1 MSLISQFI
9 STLPAVSSKTT
20 SSAVVN
26 KTAIGNLKGS
36 ALAISIVEMALSQ
49 PSITVLLCSDTASAL
64 KLETELAYI
73 AHDKNL
79 PVLLFPDWETLPY
92 DNFSPHQDII
102 SQRLET
108 LYHLPS
114 MTHGIIILPIATA
127 MAKLSPVEFINGQTL
142 LIKTDEERD
151 PVRLKQA
158 LDTAGYENVHQVLA
172 HGEYSQRGSIL
183 DIYPMGSNKPYRID
197 FMDHTID
204 SISFFDPET
213 QRSTDRISEI
223 RILPAKEFPTH
234 QMGIELF
241 RSHWREEFDA
251 SNAPESIYQQVT
263 KQIWPAGIE
272 YYLPLFFKQCAT
284 LFDYLPPQAHI
295 FTFGDVHHSA
305 NEFFDDVKF
314 RYEEKRY
321 DRQRPILE
329 PQRLFSRVEEFFQ
342 QLNAF
347 NRTDF
352 SIESLPEQQG
362 NYNLDCDVIDDIS
375 VDHKLEKPT
384 AKLLSYLNL
393 NQESTVIFCVESLGR
408 SQALLELLRK
418 DAIVPVECDS
428 LAQAAKH
435 HLSVVIAPL
444 ENSVKFN
451 DNELSLICENEL
463 FGIKVSQRRRREKAQ
478 TISSEAIVR
487 SLAELSIGQPVV
499 HYDHGVGRYQGLTY
513 IENGGIDIE
522 YVTLEYA
529 NEAKLYVP
537 VSSLN
542 LISRYSGSS
551 DEAAPLHSLGSDKW
565 TKAKRKAADK
575 IRDVAAELLEV
586 YAQRAVKKGYG
597 FNVNEDEYNQF
608 SASFPFE
615 ETVDQQNTILHV
627 VNDMQKKKPMDRLVC
642 GDVGFGK
649 TEVAMRA
656 AFVAVNDGK
665 QVVVLVPTTLLAQ
678 QHFESFRDRFAK
690 YPIRVEQLSRFRT
703 PKQQKETI
711 EALENGKVDII
722 IGTHK
727 LIQGDIKFNDLGL
740 LIVDEEH
747 RFGVRQKEKIT
758 ALRANIDILTMTATP
773 IPRTLNMAMSGMR
786 DLSIIAT
793 PPSRRLSVNTFVRPY
808 DPALVKEAVRREVV
822 RGGQVYFLHND
833 VDKIEDMAQD
843 LEQLLP
849 EARIGIAHGQMP
861 ERELEKVMSDFYHQ
875 RYNLLLCSTIIE
887 TGIDIPSANTIIIN
901 RADKFG
907 LAQLH
912 QLRGRVGRSH
922 HQAYAYLLTPPKISK
937 DAEKR
942 LEVIEKLTD
951 LGAGFTLATHDLEI
965 RGAGELLGDDQS
977 GQIQTIGFNLYMEML
992 DGATNA
998 LRNGQQPK
1006 LDNLLPQ
1013 GGEVDLKI
1021 SALLPDDYIFDVNT
1035 RLSLYK
1041 RIANCKT
1048 TKALDTMQVE
1058 LIDRFGLLPDAAK
1071 NLFAMTA
1078 MKQRIHDLGVT
1089 RLEVGINGG
1098 QIVFGEN
1105 TIIDLS
1111 YLMSLLQTQPA
1122 IYKLDGPTKLKFAI
1136 KTENAADRLNLVNA
1150 MLTEF
1155 ERNTTEH

>member
-1 MSLISQFI
+1 MSLIRQFI
-9 STLPAVSSKTT
+9 ASLPDLSQRSNQKL
-20 SSAVVN
+20 
-26 KTAIGNLKGS
+26 AIGNLQGS
-36 ALAISIVEMALSQ
+36 ALALTIVEMAKQQSSL
-49 PSITVLLCSDTASAL
+49 TVLLCHDTATAL
-64 KLETELAYI
+64 KLETELEFVA
-73 AHDKNL
+73 AEHNL
-79 PVLLFPDWETLPY
+79 PVMLFPDWETLPY
-92 DNFSPHQDII
+92 DSFSPHQDII

-108 LYHLPS
+108 LYHLPN
-114 MTHGIIILPIATA
+114 MEHGIILLPIATA
-127 MAKLSPVEFINGQTL
+127 MAKLSPSEFINGHTL
-142 LIKTDEERD
+142 LLKANEERD
-151 PVRLKQA
+151 PNRLKQA

-197 FMDHTID
+197 FIDHEID
-204 SISFFDPET
+204 SIAFFDPES
-213 QRSTDRISEI
+213 QRSTDKVSEI

-234 QMGIELF
+234 QMAVELF
-241 RSHWREEFDA
+241 RSHWRERFDA
-251 SNAPESIYQQVT
+251 SNEPESVYQQVT

-272 YYLPLFFKQCAT
+272 YYLPLFFKECAT
-284 LFDYLPPQAHI
+284 LFDYLPKEATL
-295 FTFGDVHHSA
+295 FTVGNIHDSA
-305 NEFFDDVKF
+305 NEFVDDVKY
-314 RYEEKRY
+314 RYEERRY
-321 DRQRPILE
+321 DRARPILE
-329 PQRLFSRVEEFFQ
+329 PHELFCRVDEFFA
-342 QLNAF
+342 QLNEF
-347 NRTDF
+347 NRIALDHKPA
-352 SIESLPEQQG
+352 EEQAG
-362 NYNLDCDVIDDIS
+362 HFNLAALAIDEIS
-375 VDHKLEKPT
+375 VDHKQSQPTGKLLAYLQEKPQRKT
-384 AKLLSYLNL
+384 
-393 NQESTVIFCVESLGR
+393 IFCVESLGR
-408 SQALLELLRK
+408 AQALLELLQK
-418 DAIVPVECDS
+418 DNISPVECETVT
-428 LAQAAKH
+428 QA
-435 HLSVVIAPL
+435 LSHDISVIVAPL
-444 ENSVKFN
+444 ENSV
-451 DNELSLICENEL
+451 ELSDDNVALICENEL
-463 FGIKVSQRRRREKAQ
+463 FGIQVSQRRRREKAQ

-529 NEAKLYVP
+529 NDAKLYVP

-551 DEAAPLHSLGSDKW
+551 EDSAPLHSLGSDKW
-565 TKAKRKAADK
+565 TKAKRKAAEK
-575 IRDVAAELLEV
+575 IRDVAAELLDV
-586 YAQRAVKKGYG
+586 YAQRASRKGYQ
-597 FNVNEDEYNQF
+597 FNVDFDEYNQF

-615 ETVDQQNTILHV
+615 ETVDQQNAILHV

-665 QVVVLVPTTLLAQ
+665 QVAVLVPTTLLAQ
-678 QHFESFRDRFAK
+678 QHFENFRDRFAK
-690 YPIRVEQLSRFRT
+690 HAIRVEQLSRFRSA
-703 PKQQKETI
+703 KQQKQAI
-711 EALENGKVDII
+711 DDVENGKADIV

-727 LIQGDIKFNDLGL
+727 LIQGDINFHDLGL

-758 ALRANIDILTMTATP
+758 SLRANIDILTMTATP

-808 DPALVKEAVRREVV
+808 DQALVKEAVRREIL

-833 VDKIEDMAQD
+833 VDKIEDMAQE
-843 LEQLLP
+843 LEELLP
-849 EARIGIAHGQMP
+849 EARIAIAHGQMP

-922 HQAYAYLLTPPKISK
+922 HQAYAYLLTPPPKQLTR
-937 DAEKR
+937 DARKR
-942 LEVIEKLTD
+942 LEAIESLTD
-951 LGAGFTLATHDLEI
+951 LGAGFVLATHDLEI

-977 GQIQTIGFNLYMEML
+977 GQIQTIGFSLYMEML
-992 DGATNA
+992 DGATQA
-998 LRNGQQPK
+998 LKNGTQPK

-1013 GGEVDLKI
+1013 GGDVDLKI
-1021 SALLPDDYIFDVNT
+1021 SALLPEDYIFDVNT

-1041 RIANCKT
+1041 RIANCKDS
-1048 TKALDTMQVE
+1048 KALDTMQVE
-1058 LIDRFGLLPDAAK
+1058 LIDRFGLLPEPAKSLFTMSLIKLRIAA
-1071 NLFAMTA
+1071 
-1078 MKQRIHDLGVT
+1078 LGIT

-1098 QIVFGEN
+1098 QIVFGEK
-1105 TIIDLS
+1105 TIIDLV

-1122 IYKLDGPTKLKFAI
+1122 IYQLDGPTKLKFAI
-1136 KTENAADRLNLVNA
+1136 KTDNAADRLNLVNA

-1155 ERNTTEH
+1155 ERNTTEK

>member
-1 MSLISQFI
+1 MSLIRQFI
-9 STLPAVSSKTT
+9 ATLPDLSQRSNQKL
-20 SSAVVN
+20 S
-26 KTAIGNLKGS
+26 IGNLQGS
-36 ALAISIVEMALSQ
+36 ALALTLVEMAKQQSAL
-49 PSITVLLCSDTASAL
+49 TVLLCNDTATAL
-64 KLETELAYI
+64 KLETELEYVA
-73 AHDKNL
+73 AEHNL
-79 PVLLFPDWETLPY
+79 PVMLFPDWETLPY

-108 LYHLPS
+108 LYHLPT
-114 MTHGIIILPIATA
+114 MDHGILLLPIATA
-127 MAKLSPVEFINGQTL
+127 MAKLSPSEFINGHTL
-142 LIKTDEERD
+142 LLKSDEERD
-151 PVRLKQA
+151 PNRLKQA

-197 FMDHTID
+197 FIDHEID
-204 SISFFDPET
+204 SIAFFDPES
-213 QRSTDRISEI
+213 QRSTDKVSEI

-234 QMGIELF
+234 QMAVELF
-241 RSHWREEFDA
+241 RSHWRERFDA
-251 SNAPESIYQQVT
+251 SNEPESVYQQVT

-272 YYLPLFFKQCAT
+272 YYLPLFFKECAT
-284 LFDYLPPQAHI
+284 LFDYLPKEATL
-295 FTFGDVHHSA
+295 FTVGNIHDSA
-305 NEFFDDVKF
+305 NEFFDDVKY
-314 RYEEKRY
+314 RYEERRY
-321 DRQRPILE
+321 DRARPILE
-329 PQRLFSRVEEFFQ
+329 PQELFCRVDEFFAKLNDFNRVAFDHLPASEQ
-342 QLNAF
+342 AGHFNLNA
-347 NRTDF
+347 
-352 SIESLPEQQG
+352 LA
-362 NYNLDCDVIDDIS
+362 IDEIS
-375 VDHKLEKPT
+375 VDHKQSHPTGKLIDYLKTKPNRKT
-384 AKLLSYLNL
+384 
-393 NQESTVIFCVESLGR
+393 IFCVESLGR
-408 SQALLELLRK
+408 AQALLELLRK
-418 DAIVPVECDS
+418 DDVTPVECDTV
-428 LAQAAKH
+428 AQA
-435 HLSVVIAPL
+435 LSHDISVIIAPL
-444 ENSVKFN
+444 ENSVELCD
-451 DNELSLICENEL
+451 DNIAFICENEL
-463 FGIKVSQRRRREKAQ
+463 FGIQVSQRRRREKAQ

-551 DEAAPLHSLGSDKW
+551 EESAPLHSLGSDKW
-565 TKAKRKAADK
+565 TKAKRKAAEK
-575 IRDVAAELLEV
+575 IRDVAAELLDV
-586 YAQRAVKKGYG
+586 YAQRASRKGHQ
-597 FNVNEDEYNQF
+597 FNVDFDEYNQF

-615 ETVDQQNTILHV
+615 ETVDQQNAILHV

-665 QVVVLVPTTLLAQ
+665 QVAVLVPTTLLAQ
-678 QHFESFRDRFAK
+678 QHFENFRDRFAK
-690 YPIRVEQLSRFRT
+690 HAIRVEQLSRFRSA
-703 PKQQKETI
+703 KQQKQAI
-711 EALENGKVDII
+711 EDVENGKADIV

-727 LIQGDIKFNDLGL
+727 LIQGDINFHDLGL

-758 ALRANIDILTMTATP
+758 SLRANIDILTMTATP

-808 DPALVKEAVRREVV
+808 DEALVKEAVRREIL

-922 HQAYAYLLTPPKISK
+922 HQAYAYLLTPPPKQITR
-937 DAEKR
+937 DARKR
-942 LEVIEKLTD
+942 LEAIESLTD
-951 LGAGFTLATHDLEI
+951 LGAGFVLATHDLEI

-977 GQIQTIGFNLYMEML
+977 GQIQTIGFSLYMEML
-992 DGATNA
+992 DGATQA
-998 LRNGQQPK
+998 LKDGSDPK

-1013 GGEVDLKI
+1013 GGDVDLKI
-1021 SALLPDDYIFDVNT
+1021 SALLPEDYIFDVNT

-1041 RIANCKT
+1041 RIANCKDS
-1048 TKALDTMQVE
+1048 KALDTMQVE
-1058 LIDRFGLLPDAAK
+1058 LIDRFGLLPEPAK
-1071 NLFAMTA
+1071 NLFTVSLI
-1078 MKQRIHDLGVT
+1078 KLRIAGLGIK
-1089 RLEVGINGG
+1089 RLEVGIN
-1098 QIVFGEN
+1098 
-1105 TIIDLS
+1105 
-1111 YLMSLLQTQPA
+1111 
-1122 IYKLDGPTKLKFAI
+1122 
-1136 KTENAADRLNLVNA
+1136 
-1150 MLTEF
+1150 
-1155 ERNTTEH
+1155 

>member
-1 MSLISQFI
+1 MSLIRQFI
-9 STLPAVSSKTT
+9 ASLPDLSQRSNQKL
-20 SSAVVN
+20 
-26 KTAIGNLKGS
+26 AIGNLQGS
-36 ALAISIVEMALSQ
+36 ALALTIVEMAKQQSSL
-49 PSITVLLCSDTASAL
+49 TVLLCHDTATAL
-64 KLETELAYI
+64 KLETELEFVA
-73 AHDKNL
+73 AEHNL
-79 PVLLFPDWETLPY
+79 PVMLFPDWETLPY
-92 DNFSPHQDII
+92 DSFSPHQDII

-108 LYHLPS
+108 LYHLPN
-114 MTHGIIILPIATA
+114 MEHGIILLPIATA
-127 MAKLSPVEFINGQTL
+127 MAKLSPSEFINGHTL
-142 LIKTDEERD
+142 LLKTDEERD
-151 PVRLKQA
+151 PNRLKQA

-197 FMDHTID
+197 FIDHEID
-204 SISFFDPET
+204 SIAFFDPES
-213 QRSTDRISEI
+213 QRSTDKVSEI

-234 QMGIELF
+234 QMAVELF
-241 RSHWREEFDA
+241 RSHWRERFDA
-251 SNAPESIYQQVT
+251 SNEPESVYQQVT

-272 YYLPLFFKQCAT
+272 YYLPLFFKECAT
-284 LFDYLPPQAHI
+284 LFDYLPKEATL
-295 FTFGDVHHSA
+295 FTVGDIHESA
-305 NEFFDDVKF
+305 NEFFDDVKY
-314 RYEEKRY
+314 RYEERRY
-321 DRQRPILE
+321 DRARPILE
-329 PQRLFSRVEEFFQ
+329 PQELFCRVDEFFA
-342 QLNAF
+342 QLNEF
-347 NRTDF
+347 NRITLDHR
-352 SIESLPEQQG
+352 PAKEQVG
-362 NYNLDCDVIDDIS
+362 HFNLATLAIDEIS
-375 VDHKLEKPT
+375 VDHKQSHPTGKLLAYLQEKPKRKT
-384 AKLLSYLNL
+384 
-393 NQESTVIFCVESLGR
+393 IFCVESLGR
-408 SQALLELLRK
+408 AQALLELLQK
-418 DAIVPVECDS
+418 DNISPVECETVT
-428 LAQAAKH
+428 QA
-435 HLSVVIAPL
+435 LSHDVSVIVAPL
-444 ENSVKFN
+444 ENSV
-451 DNELSLICENEL
+451 ELSDDNVALICENEL
-463 FGIKVSQRRRREKAQ
+463 FGIQVSQRRRREKAQ

-529 NEAKLYVP
+529 NDAKLYVP

-551 DEAAPLHSLGSDKW
+551 EDSAPLHSLGSDKW
-565 TKAKRKAADK
+565 TKAKRKAAEK
-575 IRDVAAELLEV
+575 IRDVAAELLDV
-586 YAQRAVKKGYG
+586 YAQRASRKGYQ
-597 FNVNEDEYNQF
+597 FNVDFDEYNQF

-615 ETVDQQNTILHV
+615 ETVDQQNAILHV

-665 QVVVLVPTTLLAQ
+665 QVAVLVPTTLLAQ
-678 QHFESFRDRFAK
+678 QHFENFRDRFAK
-690 YPIRVEQLSRFRT
+690 HAIRVEQLSRFRSA
-703 PKQQKETI
+703 KQQKQAI
-711 EALENGKVDII
+711 DDVENGKADIV

-727 LIQGDIKFNDLGL
+727 LIQGDINFHDLGL

-758 ALRANIDILTMTATP
+758 SLRANIDILTMTATP

-808 DPALVKEAVRREVV
+808 DQALVKEAVRREIL

-833 VDKIEDMAQD
+833 VDKIEDMAQE
-843 LEQLLP
+843 LEELLP
-849 EARIGIAHGQMP
+849 EARIAIAHGQMP

-887 TGIDIPSANTIIIN
+887 TGIDIPSANTILIN

-922 HQAYAYLLTPPKISK
+922 HQAYAYLLTPPPKQLTR
-937 DAEKR
+937 DARKR
-942 LEVIEKLTD
+942 LEAIESLTD
-951 LGAGFTLATHDLEI
+951 LGAGFVLATHDLEI

-977 GQIQTIGFNLYMEML
+977 GQIQTIGFSLYMEML
-992 DGATNA
+992 DGATQA
-998 LRNGQQPK
+998 LKNGTQPK

-1013 GGEVDLKI
+1013 GGDVDLKI
-1021 SALLPDDYIFDVNT
+1021 SALLPEDYIFDVNT

-1041 RIANCKT
+1041 RIANCKDS
-1048 TKALDTMQVE
+1048 KALDTMQVE
-1058 LIDRFGLLPDAAK
+1058 LIDRFGLLQEPTK
-1071 NLFAMTA
+1071 NLFTVSLI
-1078 MKQRIHDLGVT
+1078 KLRIAALGIT

-1098 QIVFGEN
+1098 QIVFGEK
-1105 TIIDLS
+1105 TIIDLV

-1136 KTENAADRLNLVNA
+1136 KTDNAADRLNLVNA

-1155 ERNTTEH
+1155 ERNTTEK

>member
-1 MSLISQFI
+1 MSLIRQFI
-9 STLPAVSSKTT
+9 ASLPDLSQRSNQKL
-20 SSAVVN
+20 
-26 KTAIGNLKGS
+26 AIGNLQGS
-36 ALAISIVEMALSQ
+36 ALALTIVEMAKQQSSL
-49 PSITVLLCSDTASAL
+49 TVLLCHDTATAL
-64 KLETELAYI
+64 KLETELEFVA
-73 AHDKNL
+73 AEHNL
-79 PVLLFPDWETLPY
+79 PVMLFPDWETLPY
-92 DNFSPHQDII
+92 DSFSPHQDII

-108 LYHLPS
+108 LYHLPN
-114 MTHGIIILPIATA
+114 MEHGIILLPIATA
-127 MAKLSPVEFINGQTL
+127 MAKLSPSEFINGHTL
-142 LIKTDEERD
+142 LLKANEERD
-151 PVRLKQA
+151 PNRLKQA

-197 FMDHTID
+197 FIDHEID
-204 SISFFDPET
+204 SIAFFDPES
-213 QRSTDRISEI
+213 QRSTDKVSEI

-234 QMGIELF
+234 QMAVELF
-241 RSHWREEFDA
+241 RSHWRERFDA
-251 SNAPESIYQQVT
+251 SNEPESVYQQVT

-272 YYLPLFFKQCAT
+272 YYLPLFFKECAT
-284 LFDYLPPQAHI
+284 LFDYLPKEATL
-295 FTFGDVHHSA
+295 FTVGNIHDSA
-305 NEFFDDVKF
+305 NEFVDDVKY
-314 RYEEKRY
+314 RYEERRY
-321 DRQRPILE
+321 DRARPILE
-329 PQRLFSRVEEFFQ
+329 PHELFCRVDEFFA
-342 QLNAF
+342 QLNEF
-347 NRTDF
+347 NRIALDHKPA
-352 SIESLPEQQG
+352 EEQVG
-362 NYNLDCDVIDDIS
+362 HFNLAALAIDEIS
-375 VDHKLEKPT
+375 VDHKQSQPTGKLLAYLQEKPQRKT
-384 AKLLSYLNL
+384 
-393 NQESTVIFCVESLGR
+393 IFCVESLGR
-408 SQALLELLRK
+408 AQALLELLQK
-418 DAIVPVECDS
+418 DNISPVECETVT
-428 LAQAAKH
+428 QA
-435 HLSVVIAPL
+435 LSHDISVIVAPL
-444 ENSVKFN
+444 ENSV
-451 DNELSLICENEL
+451 ELSDDNVALICENEL
-463 FGIKVSQRRRREKAQ
+463 FGIQVSQRRRREKAQ

-529 NEAKLYVP
+529 NDAKLYVP

-551 DEAAPLHSLGSDKW
+551 EDSAPLHSLGSDKW
-565 TKAKRKAADK
+565 TKAKRKAAEK
-575 IRDVAAELLEV
+575 IRDVAAELLDV
-586 YAQRAVKKGYG
+586 YAQRASRKGYQ
-597 FNVNEDEYNQF
+597 FNVDFDEYNQF

-615 ETVDQQNTILHV
+615 ETVDQQNAILHV

-665 QVVVLVPTTLLAQ
+665 QVAVLVPTTLLAQ
-678 QHFESFRDRFAK
+678 QHFENFRDRFAK
-690 YPIRVEQLSRFRT
+690 HAIRVEQLSRFRSA
-703 PKQQKETI
+703 KQQKQAI
-711 EALENGKVDII
+711 DDVENGKADIV

-727 LIQGDIKFNDLGL
+727 LIQGDINFHDLGL

-758 ALRANIDILTMTATP
+758 SLRANIDILTMTATP

-808 DPALVKEAVRREVV
+808 DQALVKEAVRREIL

-833 VDKIEDMAQD
+833 VDKIEDMAQE
-843 LEQLLP
+843 LEELLP
-849 EARIGIAHGQMP
+849 EARIAIAHGQMP

-922 HQAYAYLLTPPKISK
+922 HQAYAYLLTPPPKQLTR
-937 DAEKR
+937 DARKR
-942 LEVIEKLTD
+942 LEAIESLTD
-951 LGAGFTLATHDLEI
+951 LGAGFVLATHDLEI

-977 GQIQTIGFNLYMEML
+977 GQIQTIGFSLYMEML
-992 DGATNA
+992 DGATQA
-998 LRNGQQPK
+998 LKNGTQPK

-1013 GGEVDLKI
+1013 GGDVDLKI
-1021 SALLPDDYIFDVNT
+1021 SALLPEDYIFDVNT

-1041 RIANCKT
+1041 RIANCKDS
-1048 TKALDTMQVE
+1048 KALDTMQVE
-1058 LIDRFGLLPDAAK
+1058 LIDRFGLLPEPAKSLFTVSLIKLRIAA
-1071 NLFAMTA
+1071 
-1078 MKQRIHDLGVT
+1078 LGIT

-1098 QIVFGEN
+1098 QIVFGEK
-1105 TIIDLS
+1105 TIIDLV

-1122 IYKLDGPTKLKFAI
+1122 IYQLDGPTKLKFAI
-1136 KTENAADRLNLVNA
+1136 KTDNAADRLNLVNA

-1155 ERNTTEH
+1155 ERNTTEK

>member
-1 MSLISQFI
+1 MSLIRQFI
-9 STLPAVSSKTT
+9 ASLPDLSQRSSQKLT
-20 SSAVVN
+20 
-26 KTAIGNLKGS
+26 IGNLQGS
-36 ALAISIVEMALSQ
+36 ALALTLVEMAKQQSSL
-49 PSITVLLCSDTASAL
+49 TVLLCNDTATAL
-64 KLETELAYI
+64 KLETELEYI
-73 AHDKNL
+73 AAEYNL
-79 PVLLFPDWETLPY
+79 PVMLFPDWETLPY
-92 DNFSPHQDII
+92 DSFSPHQDII

-108 LYHLPS
+108 LYHLPT
-114 MTHGIIILPIATA
+114 MEHGIILLPIATA
-127 MAKLSPVEFINGQTL
+127 MAKLSPSEFINGHTL
-142 LIKTDEERD
+142 LLKTNEERD
-151 PVRLKQA
+151 PNRLKQA

-197 FMDHTID
+197 FIDHEID
-204 SISFFDPET
+204 SIAFFDPES
-213 QRSTDRISEI
+213 QRSTDKVGEI

-234 QMGIELF
+234 QMAVELF
-241 RSHWREEFDA
+241 RSHWRERFDA
-251 SNAPESIYQQVT
+251 SNEPESIYQQVT

-272 YYLPLFFKQCAT
+272 YYLPLFFKECAT
-284 LFDYLPPQAHI
+284 LFDYLPKEATL
-295 FTFGDVHHSA
+295 FTVGDIHDSA
-305 NEFFDDVKF
+305 NEFFDDVKY
-314 RYEEKRY
+314 RYEERRY
-321 DRQRPILE
+321 DRARPILE
-329 PQRLFSRVEEFFQ
+329 PQELFCRVDEFFAK
-342 QLNAF
+342 LNDF
-347 NRTDF
+347 NRVAFDHLPASEQAGHFNLNTL
-352 SIESLPEQQG
+352 SIDE
-362 NYNLDCDVIDDIS
+362 IS
-375 VDHKLEKPT
+375 VDHKQSHPTGKLIDYLKTKPNRKT
-384 AKLLSYLNL
+384 
-393 NQESTVIFCVESLGR
+393 IFCVESLGR
-408 SQALLELLRK
+408 AQALLELLRK
-418 DAIVPVECDS
+418 DNVTPVECDTV
-428 LAQAAKH
+428 AQA
-435 HLSVVIAPL
+435 LSHDISVIIAPL
-444 ENSVKFN
+444 ENSVELYD
-451 DNELSLICENEL
+451 DNIAFICENEL
-463 FGIKVSQRRRREKAQ
+463 FGIQVSQRRRREKAQ

-513 IENGGIDIE
+513 IENAGIDIE

-551 DEAAPLHSLGSDKW
+551 EESAPLHSLGSDKW
-565 TKAKRKAADK
+565 TKAKRKAAEK
-575 IRDVAAELLEV
+575 IRDVAAELLDV
-586 YAQRAVKKGYG
+586 YAQRASRKGHQ
-597 FNVNEDEYNQF
+597 FNVDFDEYNQF

-615 ETVDQQNTILHV
+615 ETVDQQNAILHV

-665 QVVVLVPTTLLAQ
+665 QVAVLVPTTLLAQ
-678 QHFESFRDRFAK
+678 QHFENFRDRFAK
-690 YPIRVEQLSRFRT
+690 HAIRVEQLSRFRSA
-703 PKQQKETI
+703 KQQKQAI
-711 EALENGKVDII
+711 EDVENGKADIV

-727 LIQGDIKFNDLGL
+727 LIQGDINFHDLGL

-758 ALRANIDILTMTATP
+758 SLRANIDILTMTATP

-808 DPALVKEAVRREVV
+808 DEALVKEAVRREIL

-887 TGIDIPSANTIIIN
+887 TGIDIPTANTIIIN

-922 HQAYAYLLTPPKISK
+922 HQAYAYLLTPPPKQITR
-937 DAEKR
+937 DARKR
-942 LEVIEKLTD
+942 LEAIETLTD
-951 LGAGFTLATHDLEI
+951 LGAGFVLATHDLEI

-977 GQIQTIGFNLYMEML
+977 GQIQTIGFSLYMEML
-992 DGATNA
+992 DGATQA
-998 LRNGQQPK
+998 LKDGSEPK

-1013 GGEVDLKI
+1013 GGDVDLKI
-1021 SALLPDDYIFDVNT
+1021 SALLPEDYIFDVNT

-1041 RIANCKT
+1041 RIANCKDS
-1048 TKALDTMQVE
+1048 KALDTMQVE
-1058 LIDRFGLLPDAAK
+1058 LIDRFGLLPEPAK
-1071 NLFAMTA
+1071 NLFTVSLI
-1078 MKQRIHDLGVT
+1078 KLRIAALGIK

-1098 QIVFGEN
+1098 QIVFGEK
-1105 TIIDLS
+1105 TIIDLG

-1136 KTENAADRLNLVNA
+1136 KTDNAADRLNLVNA

-1155 ERNTTEH
+1155 ERNTTE

>member
-1 MSLISQFI
+1 MSLIRQFI
-9 STLPAVSSKTT
+9 ASLPDLSQRSNQKL
-20 SSAVVN
+20 
-26 KTAIGNLKGS
+26 AIGNLQGS
-36 ALAISIVEMALSQ
+36 ALALTIVEMAKQQSSL
-49 PSITVLLCSDTASAL
+49 TVLLCHDTATAL
-64 KLETELAYI
+64 KLETELEFVA
-73 AHDKNL
+73 AEHNL
-79 PVLLFPDWETLPY
+79 PVMLFPDWETLPY
-92 DNFSPHQDII
+92 DSFSPHQDII

-108 LYHLPS
+108 LYHLPN
-114 MTHGIIILPIATA
+114 MEHGIILLPIATA
-127 MAKLSPVEFINGQTL
+127 MAKLSPSEFINGHTL
-142 LIKTDEERD
+142 LLKTDEERD
-151 PVRLKQA
+151 PNRLKQA
-158 LDTAGYENVHQVLA
+158 LDTAGYEHVHQVLA

-197 FMDHTID
+197 FIDHEID
-204 SISFFDPET
+204 SIAFFDPES
-213 QRSTDRISEI
+213 QRSTDKVSEI

-234 QMGIELF
+234 QMAVELF
-241 RSHWREEFDA
+241 RSHWRERFDA
-251 SNAPESIYQQVT
+251 SNEPESVYQQVT

-272 YYLPLFFKQCAT
+272 YYLPLFFKECAT
-284 LFDYLPPQAHI
+284 LFDYLPKEATL
-295 FTFGDVHHSA
+295 FTVGDIHESA
-305 NEFFDDVKF
+305 NEFFDDVKY
-314 RYEEKRY
+314 RYEERRY
-321 DRQRPILE
+321 DRARPILE
-329 PQRLFSRVEEFFQ
+329 PQELFCRVDEFFA
-342 QLNAF
+342 QLNEF
-347 NRTDF
+347 NRITLDHR
-352 SIESLPEQQG
+352 PAKEQVG
-362 NYNLDCDVIDDIS
+362 HFNLATLAIDEIS
-375 VDHKLEKPT
+375 VDHKQSHPTGKLLAYLQEKPKRKT
-384 AKLLSYLNL
+384 
-393 NQESTVIFCVESLGR
+393 IFCVESLGR
-408 SQALLELLRK
+408 AQALLELLQK
-418 DAIVPVECDS
+418 DNISPVECETVT
-428 LAQAAKH
+428 QA
-435 HLSVVIAPL
+435 LSHDVSVIVAPL
-444 ENSVKFN
+444 ENSV
-451 DNELSLICENEL
+451 ELSDDNVALICENEL
-463 FGIKVSQRRRREKAQ
+463 FGIQVSQRRRREKAQ

-529 NEAKLYVP
+529 NDAKLYVP

-551 DEAAPLHSLGSDKW
+551 EDSAPLHSLGSDKW
-565 TKAKRKAADK
+565 TKAKRKAAEK
-575 IRDVAAELLEV
+575 IRDVAAELLDV
-586 YAQRAVKKGYG
+586 YAQRASRKGYQ
-597 FNVNEDEYNQF
+597 FNVDFDEYNQF

-615 ETVDQQNTILHV
+615 ETVDQQNAILHV

-665 QVVVLVPTTLLAQ
+665 QVAVLVPTTLLAQ
-678 QHFESFRDRFAK
+678 QHFENFRDRFAK
-690 YPIRVEQLSRFRT
+690 HAIRVEQLSRFRSA
-703 PKQQKETI
+703 KQQKQAI
-711 EALENGKVDII
+711 DDVENGKADIV

-727 LIQGDIKFNDLGL
+727 LIQGDINFHDLGL

-758 ALRANIDILTMTATP
+758 SLRANIDILTMTATP

-808 DPALVKEAVRREVV
+808 DQALVKEAVRREIL

-833 VDKIEDMAQD
+833 VDKIEDMAQE
-843 LEQLLP
+843 LEELLP
-849 EARIGIAHGQMP
+849 EARIAIAHGQMP

-887 TGIDIPSANTIIIN
+887 TGIDIPSANTILIN

-922 HQAYAYLLTPPKISK
+922 HQAYAYLLTPPPKQLTR
-937 DAEKR
+937 DARKR
-942 LEVIEKLTD
+942 LEAIESLTD
-951 LGAGFTLATHDLEI
+951 LGAGFVLATHDLEI

-977 GQIQTIGFNLYMEML
+977 GQIQTIGFSLYMEML
-992 DGATNA
+992 DGATQA
-998 LRNGQQPK
+998 LKNGTQPK

-1013 GGEVDLKI
+1013 GGDVDLKI
-1021 SALLPDDYIFDVNT
+1021 SALLPEDYIFDVNT

-1041 RIANCKT
+1041 RIANCKDS
-1048 TKALDTMQVE
+1048 KALDTMQVE
-1058 LIDRFGLLPDAAK
+1058 LIDRFGLLQEPTK
-1071 NLFAMTA
+1071 NLFTVSLI
-1078 MKQRIHDLGVT
+1078 KLRIAALGIT

-1098 QIVFGEN
+1098 QIVFGEK
-1105 TIIDLS
+1105 TIIDLV

-1136 KTENAADRLNLVNA
+1136 KTDNAADRLNLVNA

-1155 ERNTTEH
+1155 ERNTTEK

>member
-1 MSLISQFI
+1 MSLISHFI
-9 STLPAVSSKTT
+9 SSLPVVSSKTPQKL
-20 SSAVVN
+20 AL
-26 KTAIGNLKGS
+26 GNLHGS
-36 ALAISIVEMALSQ
+36 ALALTIADMAKSQ

-64 KLETELAYI
+64 KLETELEYI
-73 AHDKNL
+73 ATEHNL
-79 PVLLFPDWETLPY
+79 PVMLFPDWETLPY
-92 DNFSPHQDII
+92 DSFSPHQDII

-108 LYHLPS
+108 LYHLPT
-114 MTHGIIILPIATA
+114 MQHGIVILPVATA
-127 MAKLSPVEFINGQTL
+127 MAKLSPVEFINGHTL
-142 LIKTDEERD
+142 LLKIDEERD
-151 PVRLKQA
+151 PTKLKQA
-158 LDTAGYENVHQVLA
+158 LHTAGYENVHQVLA

-197 FMDHTID
+197 FIDHTID
-204 SISFFDPET
+204 SIAFFDPET
-213 QRSTDRISEI
+213 QRSKERVSDI

-234 QMGIELF
+234 QMAVELF
-241 RSHWREEFDA
+241 RSHWREKFDA

-272 YYLPLFFKQCAT
+272 YYLPLFFKECAS
-284 LFDYLPPQAHI
+284 LFDYLPKEARI
-295 FTFGDVHHSA
+295 FTVGDIHQSA
-305 NEFFDDVKF
+305 TEFIDDVKF
-314 RYEEKRY
+314 RYEERRY

-329 PQRLFSRVEEFFQ
+329 PHALFSRVEEFFAG
-342 QLNAF
+342 LNQF
-347 NRTDF
+347 NRLAF
-352 SIESLPEQQG
+352 SHQAIPEQVG
-362 NYNLDCDVIDDIS
+362 HSNLTCRPIDNIS
-375 VDHKLEKPT
+375 VDHKLPAPT
-384 AKLLSYLNL
+384 AKLLSYLQSH
-393 NQESTVIFCVESLGR
+393 QESTIIFCVESLGR
-408 SQALLELLRK
+408 SQALLELLKK
-418 DAIVPVECDS
+418 DKVTPVECNTLS
-428 LAQAAKH
+428 EAAKYH
-435 HLSVVIAPL
+435 ISIVISPL
-444 ENSVKFN
+444 ENSV
-451 DNELSLICENEL
+451 ELIDSNVSLICENEL
-463 FGIKVSQRRRREKAQ
+463 FGIQVSQRRRREKAQ

-513 IENGGIDIE
+513 IANGGIDIE
-522 YVTLEYA
+522 YVTLQYA

-551 DEAAPLHSLGSDKW
+551 EDNAPLHSLGSEKW
-565 TKAKRKAADK
+565 TKAKRKAAEK
-575 IRDVAAELLEV
+575 IRDVAAELLEI
-586 YAQRAVKKGYG
+586 YAQRNSKVGYQ
-597 FNVNEDEYNQF
+597 FNVNVDEYNQF
-608 SASFPFE
+608 SGSFPFE
-615 ETVDQQNTILHV
+615 ETVDQQNAILHV

-656 AFVAVNDGK
+656 AFVAANDGK
-665 QVVVLVPTTLLAQ
+665 QVAVLVPTTLLAQ
-678 QHFESFRDRFAK
+678 QHFENFRDRFAK
-690 YPIRVEQLSRFRT
+690 YAIRVEQLSRFRT

-711 EALENGKVDII
+711 ADLESGKVDIV

-808 DPALVKEAVRREVV
+808 DAALVKEAVRREIL
-822 RGGQVYFLHND
+822 RGGQVYFLHNE

-843 LEQLLP
+843 LELLLP
-849 EARIGIAHGQMP
+849 EARIAIAHGQMP

-887 TGIDIPSANTIIIN
+887 TGIDVPTANTIIIN

-922 HQAYAYLLTPPKISK
+922 HQAYAYLLTPPNKELTR
-937 DAEKR
+937 DAKKR
-942 LEVIEKLTD
+942 LDVIETLTD
-951 LGAGFTLATHDLEI
+951 LGAGFVLATHDLEI

-977 GQIQTIGFNLYMEML
+977 GQIQTIGFSLYMEML
-992 DGATNA
+992 DGATQA
-998 LRNGQQPK
+998 LKNGEQPR

-1013 GGEVDLKI
+1013 GSDVDLKV

-1041 RIANCKT
+1041 RVANCKT
-1048 TKALDTMQVE
+1048 SKALDALQVE

-1071 NLFAMTA
+1071 NLFTITLI
-1078 MKQRIHDLGVT
+1078 KLRIADLGIS
-1089 RLEVGINGG
+1089 RLEAGINGG

-1105 TIIDLS
+1105 TIIDLG
-1111 YLMSLLQTQPA
+1111 YLMSLLQTQPG

-1155 ERNTTEH
+1155 ERNTTEK

>member
-1 MSLISQFI
+1 MSLIRQFI
-9 STLPAVSSKTT
+9 ASLPDLSQRSNQKL
-20 SSAVVN
+20 
-26 KTAIGNLKGS
+26 AIGNLQGS
-36 ALAISIVEMALSQ
+36 ALALTIVEMAKQQSSL
-49 PSITVLLCSDTASAL
+49 TVLLCHDTATAL
-64 KLETELAYI
+64 KLETELEFVA
-73 AHDKNL
+73 AEHNL
-79 PVLLFPDWETLPY
+79 PVMLFPDWETLPY
-92 DNFSPHQDII
+92 DSFSPHQDII

-108 LYHLPS
+108 LYHLPN
-114 MTHGIIILPIATA
+114 MEHGIILLPIATA
-127 MAKLSPVEFINGQTL
+127 MAKLSPSEFINGHTL
-142 LIKTDEERD
+142 LLKANEERD
-151 PVRLKQA
+151 PNRLKQA

-197 FMDHTID
+197 FIDHEID
-204 SISFFDPET
+204 SIAFFDPES
-213 QRSTDRISEI
+213 QRSTDKVSEI

-234 QMGIELF
+234 QMAVELF
-241 RSHWREEFDA
+241 RSHWRERFDA
-251 SNAPESIYQQVT
+251 SNEPESVYQQVT

-272 YYLPLFFKQCAT
+272 YYLPLFFKECAT
-284 LFDYLPPQAHI
+284 LFDYLPKEATL
-295 FTFGDVHHSA
+295 FTVGNIHDSA
-305 NEFFDDVKF
+305 NEFVDDVKY
-314 RYEEKRY
+314 RYEERRY
-321 DRQRPILE
+321 DRARPILE
-329 PQRLFSRVEEFFQ
+329 PHELFCRVDEFFA
-342 QLNAF
+342 QLNEF
-347 NRTDF
+347 NRIALDHKPA
-352 SIESLPEQQG
+352 EEQAG
-362 NYNLDCDVIDDIS
+362 HFNLAALAIDEIS
-375 VDHKLEKPT
+375 VDHKQSQPTGKLLAYLQEKPQRKT
-384 AKLLSYLNL
+384 
-393 NQESTVIFCVESLGR
+393 IFCVESLGR
-408 SQALLELLRK
+408 AQALLELLQK
-418 DAIVPVECDS
+418 DNISPVECETVT
-428 LAQAAKH
+428 QA
-435 HLSVVIAPL
+435 LSHDISVIVAPL
-444 ENSVKFN
+444 ENSV
-451 DNELSLICENEL
+451 ELSDDNVALICENEL
-463 FGIKVSQRRRREKAQ
+463 FGIQVSQRRRREKAQ

-529 NEAKLYVP
+529 NDAKLYVP

-551 DEAAPLHSLGSDKW
+551 EDSAPLHSLGSDKW
-565 TKAKRKAADK
+565 TKAKRKAAEK
-575 IRDVAAELLEV
+575 IRDVAAELLDV
-586 YAQRAVKKGYG
+586 YAQRASRKGYQ
-597 FNVNEDEYNQF
+597 FNVDFDEYNQF

-615 ETVDQQNTILHV
+615 ETVDQQNAILHV

-665 QVVVLVPTTLLAQ
+665 QVAVLVPTTLLAQ
-678 QHFESFRDRFAK
+678 QHFENFRDRFAK
-690 YPIRVEQLSRFRT
+690 HAIRVEQLSRFRSA
-703 PKQQKETI
+703 KQQKQAI
-711 EALENGKVDII
+711 DDVENGKADIV

-727 LIQGDIKFNDLGL
+727 LIQGDINFHDLGL

-758 ALRANIDILTMTATP
+758 SLRANIDILTMTATP

-808 DPALVKEAVRREVV
+808 DQALVKEAVRREIL

-833 VDKIEDMAQD
+833 VDKIEDMAQE
-843 LEQLLP
+843 LEELLP
-849 EARIGIAHGQMP
+849 EARIAIAHGQMP

-922 HQAYAYLLTPPKISK
+922 HQAYAYLLTPPPKQLTR
-937 DAEKR
+937 DARKR
-942 LEVIEKLTD
+942 LEAIESLTD
-951 LGAGFTLATHDLEI
+951 LGAGFVLATHDLEI

-977 GQIQTIGFNLYMEML
+977 GQIQTIGFSLYMEML
-992 DGATNA
+992 DGATQA
-998 LRNGQQPK
+998 LKNGTQPK

-1013 GGEVDLKI
+1013 GGDVDLKI
-1021 SALLPDDYIFDVNT
+1021 SALLPEDYIFDVNT

-1041 RIANCKT
+1041 RIANCKDS
-1048 TKALDTMQVE
+1048 KALDTMQVE
-1058 LIDRFGLLPDAAK
+1058 LIDRFGLLPEPAKSLFTVSLIKLRIAA
-1071 NLFAMTA
+1071 
-1078 MKQRIHDLGVT
+1078 LGIT

-1098 QIVFGEN
+1098 QIVFGEK
-1105 TIIDLS
+1105 TIIDLV

-1122 IYKLDGPTKLKFAI
+1122 IYQLDGPTKLKFAI
-1136 KTENAADRLNLVNA
+1136 KTDNAADRLNLVNA

-1155 ERNTTEH
+1155 ERNTTEK

>member
-1 MSLISQFI
+1 MSLIRQFI
-9 STLPAVSSKTT
+9 TTLPDLTKATNQKIH
-20 SSAVVN
+20 
-26 KTAIGNLKGS
+26 IGNLKGS
-36 ALAISIVEMALSQ
+36 ALPLTLVETAKQQASL
-49 PSITVLLCSDTASAL
+49 TVVLCSDTATAL
-64 KLETELAYI
+64 KLETELTFV
-73 AHDKNL
+73 AHEHNL
-79 PVLLFPDWETLPY
+79 PVMLFPDWETLPY

-108 LYHLPS
+108 LYHLPN
-114 MTHGIIILPIATA
+114 MDHGIVLLPIATA
-127 MAKLSPVEFINGQTL
+127 MAKLSPSEFINGHTL
-142 LIKTDEERD
+142 LLKTDEERD
-151 PVRLKQA
+151 PNKLKQA

-183 DIYPMGSNKPYRID
+183 DIFPMGSNKPYRID
-197 FMDHTID
+197 FIDHDID
-204 SISFFDPET
+204 SIAFFDPES
-213 QRSTDRISEI
+213 QRSKERVSEI

-234 QMGIELF
+234 QLAVELF
-241 RSHWREEFDA
+241 RSNWRERFDA
-251 SNAPESIYQQVT
+251 SNAADSIYQQVT
-263 KQIWPAGIE
+263 KQIWPAGVE
-272 YYLPLFFKQCAT
+272 YYLPLFFSQCAT
-284 LFDYLPPQAHI
+284 LFDYLPDDATL
-295 FTFGDVHHSA
+295 FTVGDINESA
-305 NEFFDDVKF
+305 NEFFEDVKH
-314 RYEEKRY
+314 RYEERRY
-321 DRQRPILE
+321 DRARPILE
-329 PQRLFSRVEEFFQ
+329 PHDLFCRVDEFFA
-342 QLNAF
+342 QLNNF
-347 NRTDF
+347 NRIAL
-352 SIESLPEQQG
+352 SEEEAKSQQG
-362 NYNLDCDVIDDIS
+362 HYNLACREILDIS
-375 VDHKLEKPT
+375 VDHKQDAPT
-384 AKLLSYLNL
+384 AKLVNFL
-393 NQESTVIFCVESLGR
+393 NQDKARKTVFCVESLGR
-408 SQALLELLRK
+408 AQALLELLQK
-418 DAIVPVECDS
+418 DNLAPVECNE
-428 LAQAAKH
+428 LGEALKH
-435 HLSVVIAPL
+435 PLSVLVAPL
-444 ENSVKFN
+444 ESSALLID
-451 DNELSLICENEL
+451 DNIALICENEL
-463 FGIKVSQRRRREKAQ
+463 FGIQVSQRRRREKAQ

-513 IENGGIDIE
+513 IENGGINTE

-551 DEAAPLHSLGSDKW
+551 EESAPLHSLGSDKW
-565 TKAKRKAADK
+565 TKAKRKAAEK

-586 YAQRAVKKGYG
+586 YAQRASRKGYQ
-597 FNVNEDEYNQF
+597 FNVNFDDYNQF
-608 SASFPFE
+608 AADFPFE
-615 ETVDQQNTILHV
+615 ETVDQQNAILHV

-665 QVVVLVPTTLLAQ
+665 QVAVLVPTTLLAQ
-678 QHFESFRDRFAK
+678 QHFENFRDRFAK
-690 YPIRVEQLSRFRT
+690 HAIRVEQLSRFRSA
-703 PKQQKETI
+703 KQQKQAI
-711 EALENGKVDII
+711 EDVESGKVDIV

-727 LIQGDIKFNDLGL
+727 LIQGDINFHDLGL

-758 ALRANIDILTMTATP
+758 SLRANIDILTMTATP

-808 DPALVKEAVRREVV
+808 DAALVKEAVRREIL

-843 LEQLLP
+843 LEALLP
-849 EARIGIAHGQMP
+849 EARIGIAHGQMA

-887 TGIDIPSANTIIIN
+887 TGIDVPSANTIIIN

-922 HQAYAYLLTPPKISK
+922 HQAYAYMLTPPPKQLTR
-937 DAEKR
+937 DAQKR
-942 LEVIEKLTD
+942 LEAIENLTD
-951 LGAGFTLATHDLEI
+951 LGAGFVLATHDLEI

-977 GQIQTIGFNLYMEML
+977 GQIQTIGFSLYMEML
-992 DGATNA
+992 DSATEA
-998 LRNGQQPK
+998 LKRGDQPK

-1013 GGEVDLKI
+1013 GGDVDLKI
-1021 SALLPDDYIFDVNT
+1021 SALLPEDYIFDVNT

-1041 RIANCKT
+1041 RIANCEDD
-1048 TKALDTMQVE
+1048 KALDSMQVE

-1071 NLFAMTA
+1071 NLFTVSLI
-1078 MKQRIHDLGVT
+1078 KLRIAALGIK
-1089 RLEVGINGG
+1089 RLEVGLNGG
-1098 QIVFGEN
+1098 QLVFGEN
-1105 TIIDLS
+1105 TIIDLG

-1155 ERNTTEH
+1155 ERNTTEK

>member
-1 MSLISQFI
+1 MSLISHFI
-9 STLPAVSSKTT
+9 SSLPAVSSKTPQKL
-20 SSAVVN
+20 AL
-26 KTAIGNLKGS
+26 GNLHGS
-36 ALAISIVEMALSQ
+36 ALALTIVEMALIQ
-49 PSITVLLCSDTASAL
+49 PSITVLICSDTASAL
-64 KLETELAYI
+64 KLETELEYI
-73 AHDKNL
+73 AHEHNL
-79 PVLLFPDWETLPY
+79 PVMLFPDWETLPY
-92 DNFSPHQDII
+92 DSFSPHQDII

-108 LYHLPS
+108 LYHLPT
-114 MTHGIIILPIATA
+114 MEHGIVILPVATA
-127 MAKLSPVEFINGQTL
+127 MAKLSPVEFINGHTL
-142 LIKTDEERD
+142 LLKTEEERD
-151 PVRLKQA
+151 PNKLKQA
-158 LDTAGYENVHQVLA
+158 LHTAGYENVHQVLA

-197 FMDHTID
+197 FIDHTID

-213 QRSTDRISEI
+213 QRSKERVSDI

-234 QMGIELF
+234 QMAVELF
-241 RSHWREEFDA
+241 RSHWREQFDA
-251 SNAPESIYQQVT
+251 SNAPESVYQQVT

-272 YYLPLFFKQCAT
+272 YYLPLFFKECASF
-284 LFDYLPPQAHI
+284 FDYLPEQARI
-295 FTFGDVHHSA
+295 FTVGDIHQSA
-305 NEFFDDVKF
+305 IEFVDDVKF
-314 RYEEKRY
+314 RYEERRY

-329 PQRLFSRVEEFFQ
+329 PHALFNRVEEFFSL
-342 QLNAF
+342 LNKFTRLAF
-347 NRTDF
+347 SHDH
-352 SIESLPEQQG
+352 IEQQAG
-362 NYNLDCDVIDDIS
+362 HTNLLCRSVSDIS
-375 VDHKLEKPT
+375 VDHKLPHPT
-384 AKLLSYLNL
+384 GKLISYLNTR
-393 NQESTVIFCVESLGR
+393 QGSKVIFCVESLGR

-418 DAIVPVECDS
+418 DNVVPIECDT
-428 LAQAAKH
+428 LLEAAKH
-435 HLSVVIAPL
+435 PISIVISPL
-444 ENSVKFN
+444 ENSVEFIES
-451 DNELSLICENEL
+451 DVSLICENEL
-463 FGIKVSQRRRREKAQ
+463 FGIQVSQRRRREKAQ

-551 DEAAPLHSLGSDKW
+551 EDTAPLHSLGSEKW
-565 TKAKRKAADK
+565 SKAKRKAAEK
-575 IRDVAAELLEV
+575 IRDVAAELLEI
-586 YAQRAVKKGYG
+586 YAQRNSKVGYQ
-597 FNVNEDEYNQF
+597 FNVNVDEYNQF
-608 SASFPFE
+608 SGSFPFE
-615 ETVDQQNTILHV
+615 ETVDQQNAILHV

-665 QVVVLVPTTLLAQ
+665 QAAVLVPTTLLAQ
-678 QHFESFRDRFAK
+678 QHFENFRDRFAK
-690 YPIRVEQLSRFRT
+690 YAIRVEQLSRFRT
-703 PKQQKETI
+703 PKQQKQTI
-711 EALENGKVDII
+711 EDINNGKVDIV

-727 LIQGDIKFNDLGL
+727 LIQGDIEFCDLGL

-808 DPALVKEAVRREVV
+808 DPALVKEAVRREIL

-843 LEQLLP
+843 LEALLP

-887 TGIDIPSANTIIIN
+887 TGIDVPSANTIIIN

-922 HQAYAYLLTPPKISK
+922 HQAYAYLLTPPTQKLTK
-937 DAEKR
+937 DAKKR
-942 LEVIEKLTD
+942 LEVIETLTD
-951 LGAGFTLATHDLEI
+951 LGAGFVLATHDLEI

-977 GQIQTIGFNLYMEML
+977 GQIQTIGFSLYMEML
-992 DGATNA
+992 DGATQA
-998 LRNGQQPK
+998 LKNGEQPR

-1013 GGEVDLKI
+1013 GSDVDLKI

-1048 TKALDTMQVE
+1048 SKALDALQVE

-1071 NLFAMTA
+1071 NLFTISLV
-1078 MKQRIHDLGVT
+1078 KHRIADLGIS
-1089 RLEVGINGG
+1089 RLEAGINGG
-1098 QIVFGEN
+1098 QIVFGEK
-1105 TIIDLS
+1105 TIIDLG
-1111 YLMSLLQTQPA
+1111 YLMSLLQTQPG
-1122 IYKLDGPTKLKFAI
+1122 IYQLDGPTKLKFAI
-1136 KTENAADRLNLVNA
+1136 KTDNAADRLNLINA

-1155 ERNTTEH
+1155 ERNTTET

>member
-1 MSLISQFI
+1 MSLIRQFI
-9 STLPAVSSKTT
+9 ASLPDLSQRSNQKLT
-20 SSAVVN
+20 
-26 KTAIGNLKGS
+26 IGNLQGS
-36 ALAISIVEMALSQ
+36 ALALTLVEMAKQQSSL
-49 PSITVLLCSDTASAL
+49 TVLLCNDTATAL
-64 KLETELAYI
+64 KLETELEYVA
-73 AHDKNL
+73 AEHNL
-79 PVLLFPDWETLPY
+79 PVMLFPDWETLPY
-92 DNFSPHQDII
+92 DSFSPHQDII

-114 MTHGIIILPIATA
+114 MEHGIILLPIATA
-127 MAKLSPVEFINGQTL
+127 MAKLSPSEFINGHTL
-142 LIKTDEERD
+142 LLKTNEERD
-151 PVRLKQA
+151 PNRLKQA

-197 FMDHTID
+197 FIDHEID
-204 SISFFDPET
+204 SIAFFDPES
-213 QRSTDRISEI
+213 QRSTDKVSEI

-234 QMGIELF
+234 QMAVELF
-241 RSHWREEFDA
+241 RSHWRERFDA
-251 SNAPESIYQQVT
+251 SNEPESIYQQVT

-272 YYLPLFFKQCAT
+272 YYLPLFFKECAT
-284 LFDYLPPQAHI
+284 LFDYLPKEATL
-295 FTFGDVHHSA
+295 FTVGDIHDSA
-305 NEFFDDVKF
+305 NEFFDDVKY
-314 RYEEKRY
+314 RYEERRY
-321 DRQRPILE
+321 DRARPILE
-329 PQRLFSRVEEFFQ
+329 PQELFCRVDEFFGKLNEFNRIAFDHLPASQ
-342 QLNAF
+342 QAGHFNLNAVAI
-347 NRTDF
+347 
-352 SIESLPEQQG
+352 S
-362 NYNLDCDVIDDIS
+362 DIS
-375 VDHKLEKPT
+375 VDHKQSLPT
-384 AKLLSYLNL
+384 GKLLDYLKTEPNRK
-393 NQESTVIFCVESLGR
+393 VIFCVESLGR
-408 SQALLELLRK
+408 AQALLELLKK
-418 DAIVPVECDS
+418 DNVTPVECETV
-428 LAQAAKH
+428 AQA
-435 HLSVVIAPL
+435 LSHAISVIIAPL
-444 ENSVKFN
+444 ENSVELYD
-451 DNELSLICENEL
+451 DNIAFICENEL
-463 FGIKVSQRRRREKAQ
+463 FGIQVSQRRRREKAQ

-551 DEAAPLHSLGSDKW
+551 EESAPLHSLGSDKW
-565 TKAKRKAADK
+565 TKAKRKAAEK
-575 IRDVAAELLEV
+575 IRDVAAELLDV
-586 YAQRAVKKGYG
+586 YAQRASRKGHQ
-597 FNVNEDEYNQF
+597 FNVDFDEYNQF

-615 ETVDQQNTILHV
+615 ETVDQQNAILHV

-665 QVVVLVPTTLLAQ
+665 QVAVLVPTTLLAQ
-678 QHFESFRDRFAK
+678 QHFENFRDRFAK
-690 YPIRVEQLSRFRT
+690 HAIRVEQLSRFRSA
-703 PKQQKETI
+703 KQQKQAI
-711 EALENGKVDII
+711 EDVENGKADIV

-727 LIQGDIKFNDLGL
+727 LIQGDINFHDLGL

-758 ALRANIDILTMTATP
+758 SLRANIDILTMTATP

-808 DPALVKEAVRREVV
+808 DEALVKEAVRREIL

-887 TGIDIPSANTIIIN
+887 TGIDIPTANTIIIN

-922 HQAYAYLLTPPKISK
+922 HQAYAYLLTPPPNQITR
-937 DAEKR
+937 DARKR
-942 LEVIEKLTD
+942 LEAIETLTD
-951 LGAGFTLATHDLEI
+951 LGAGFVLATHDLEI

-977 GQIQTIGFNLYMEML
+977 GQIQTIGFSLYMEML
-992 DGATNA
+992 DGATQA
-998 LRNGQQPK
+998 LKDGSEPK

-1013 GGEVDLKI
+1013 GGDVDLKI
-1021 SALLPDDYIFDVNT
+1021 SALLPEDYIFDVNT

-1041 RIANCKT
+1041 RIANCKDS
-1048 TKALDTMQVE
+1048 KALDTMQVE
-1058 LIDRFGLLPDAAK
+1058 LIDRFGLLPEPAK
-1071 NLFAMTA
+1071 NLFTVSLI
-1078 MKQRIHDLGVT
+1078 KLRIAALGIK

-1098 QIVFGEN
+1098 QIVFGEK
-1105 TIIDLS
+1105 TIIDLG

-1136 KTENAADRLNLVNA
+1136 KTDNAADRLNLVNA

-1155 ERNTTEH
+1155 ERNTTEK

>member
-1 MSLISQFI
+1 MSLIRQFI
-9 STLPAVSSKTT
+9 ASLPDLSQRSNQKL
-20 SSAVVN
+20 
-26 KTAIGNLKGS
+26 AIGNLQGS
-36 ALAISIVEMALSQ
+36 ALALTIVEMAKQQSSL
-49 PSITVLLCSDTASAL
+49 TVLLCHDTATAL
-64 KLETELAYI
+64 KLETELEFVA
-73 AHDKNL
+73 AEHNL
-79 PVLLFPDWETLPY
+79 PVMLFPDWETLPY
-92 DNFSPHQDII
+92 DSFSPHQDII

-108 LYHLPS
+108 LYNLPN
-114 MTHGIIILPIATA
+114 MEHGIILLPIATA
-127 MAKLSPVEFINGQTL
+127 MAKLSPSEFINGHTL
-142 LIKTDEERD
+142 LLKANEERD
-151 PVRLKQA
+151 PNRLKQA

-197 FMDHTID
+197 FIDHEID
-204 SISFFDPET
+204 SIAFFDPES
-213 QRSTDRISEI
+213 QRSTDKVSEI

-234 QMGIELF
+234 QMAVELF
-241 RSHWREEFDA
+241 RSHWRERFDA
-251 SNAPESIYQQVT
+251 SNEPESVYQQVT

-272 YYLPLFFKQCAT
+272 YYLPLFFKECAT
-284 LFDYLPPQAHI
+284 LFDYLPKEATL
-295 FTFGDVHHSA
+295 FTVGNIHDSA
-305 NEFFDDVKF
+305 NEFVDDVKY
-314 RYEEKRY
+314 RYEERRY
-321 DRQRPILE
+321 DRARPILE
-329 PQRLFSRVEEFFQ
+329 PHELFCRVDEFFA
-342 QLNAF
+342 QLNEF
-347 NRTDF
+347 NRIALDHKPA
-352 SIESLPEQQG
+352 EEQAG
-362 NYNLDCDVIDDIS
+362 HFNLAALAIDEIS
-375 VDHKLEKPT
+375 VDHKQSQPTGKLLAYLQEKPQRKT
-384 AKLLSYLNL
+384 
-393 NQESTVIFCVESLGR
+393 IFCVESLGR
-408 SQALLELLRK
+408 AQALLELLQK
-418 DAIVPVECDS
+418 DNISPVECETVT
-428 LAQAAKH
+428 QA
-435 HLSVVIAPL
+435 LSHDISVIVAPL
-444 ENSVKFN
+444 ENSV
-451 DNELSLICENEL
+451 ELSDDNVALICENEL
-463 FGIKVSQRRRREKAQ
+463 FGIQVSQRRRREKAQ

-529 NEAKLYVP
+529 NDAKLYVP

-551 DEAAPLHSLGSDKW
+551 EDSAPLHSLGSDKW
-565 TKAKRKAADK
+565 TKAKRKAAEK
-575 IRDVAAELLEV
+575 IRDVAAELLDV
-586 YAQRAVKKGYG
+586 YAQRASRKGYQ
-597 FNVNEDEYNQF
+597 FNVDFDEYNQF

-615 ETVDQQNTILHV
+615 ETVDQQNAILHV

-665 QVVVLVPTTLLAQ
+665 QVAVLVPTTLLAQ
-678 QHFESFRDRFAK
+678 QHFENFRDRFAK
-690 YPIRVEQLSRFRT
+690 HAIRVEQLSRFRSA
-703 PKQQKETI
+703 KQQKQAI
-711 EALENGKVDII
+711 DDVENGKADIV

-727 LIQGDIKFNDLGL
+727 LIQGDINFHDLGL

-758 ALRANIDILTMTATP
+758 SLRANIDILTMTATP

-808 DPALVKEAVRREVV
+808 DQALVKEAVRREIL

-833 VDKIEDMAQD
+833 VDKIEDMAQE
-843 LEQLLP
+843 LEELLP
-849 EARIGIAHGQMP
+849 EARIAIAHGQMP

-922 HQAYAYLLTPPKISK
+922 HQAYAYLLTPPPKQLTR
-937 DAEKR
+937 DARKR
-942 LEVIEKLTD
+942 LEAIESLTD
-951 LGAGFTLATHDLEI
+951 LGAGFVLATHDLEI

-977 GQIQTIGFNLYMEML
+977 GQIQTIGFSLYMEML
-992 DGATNA
+992 DGATQA
-998 LRNGQQPK
+998 LKNGTQPK

-1013 GGEVDLKI
+1013 GGDVDLKI
-1021 SALLPDDYIFDVNT
+1021 SALLPEDYIFDVNT

-1041 RIANCKT
+1041 RIANCKDS
-1048 TKALDTMQVE
+1048 KALDTMQVE
-1058 LIDRFGLLPDAAK
+1058 LIDRFGLLPEPAKSLFTVSLIKLRIAA
-1071 NLFAMTA
+1071 
-1078 MKQRIHDLGVT
+1078 LGIT

-1098 QIVFGEN
+1098 QIVFGEK
-1105 TIIDLS
+1105 TIIDLV

-1122 IYKLDGPTKLKFAI
+1122 IYQLDGPTKLKFAI
-1136 KTENAADRLNLVNA
+1136 KTDNAADRLNLVNA

-1155 ERNTTEH
+1155 ERNTTEK

>member
-1 MSLISQFI
+1 MSLIRQFI
-9 STLPAVSSKTT
+9 ASLPDLSQRSNQKL
-20 SSAVVN
+20 
-26 KTAIGNLKGS
+26 AIGNLQGS
-36 ALAISIVEMALSQ
+36 ALVLTIVEMAKQQSSL
-49 PSITVLLCSDTASAL
+49 TVLLCHDTATAL
-64 KLETELAYI
+64 KLETELEFVA
-73 AHDKNL
+73 AEHNL
-79 PVLLFPDWETLPY
+79 PVMLFPDWETLPY
-92 DNFSPHQDII
+92 DSFSPHQDII

-108 LYHLPS
+108 LYHLPN
-114 MTHGIIILPIATA
+114 MEHGIILLPIATA
-127 MAKLSPVEFINGQTL
+127 MAKLSPSEFINGHTL
-142 LIKTDEERD
+142 LLKTDEERD
-151 PVRLKQA
+151 PNRLKQA

-197 FMDHTID
+197 FIDHEID
-204 SISFFDPET
+204 SIAFFDPES
-213 QRSTDRISEI
+213 QRSTDRVSEI

-234 QMGIELF
+234 QMAVELF
-241 RSHWREEFDA
+241 RSHWRERFDA
-251 SNAPESIYQQVT
+251 SNEPESVYQQVT

-272 YYLPLFFKQCAT
+272 YYLPLFFKECAT
-284 LFDYLPPQAHI
+284 LFDYLPKEATL
-295 FTFGDVHHSA
+295 FTVGDIHESA
-305 NEFFDDVKF
+305 NEFFDDVKY
-314 RYEEKRY
+314 RYEERRY
-321 DRQRPILE
+321 DRARPILE
-329 PQRLFSRVEEFFQ
+329 PQELFCRVDEFFA
-342 QLNAF
+342 QLNEF
-347 NRTDF
+347 NRITLDHR
-352 SIESLPEQQG
+352 PAKEQVG
-362 NYNLDCDVIDDIS
+362 HFNLATLAIDEIS
-375 VDHKLEKPT
+375 VDHKQSHPTGKLLAYLQEKPKRKT
-384 AKLLSYLNL
+384 
-393 NQESTVIFCVESLGR
+393 IFCVESLGR
-408 SQALLELLRK
+408 AQALLELLQK
-418 DAIVPVECDS
+418 DNISPVECETVT
-428 LAQAAKH
+428 QA
-435 HLSVVIAPL
+435 LSHDISVIVAPL
-444 ENSVKFN
+444 ENSV
-451 DNELSLICENEL
+451 ELSDDNVALICENEL
-463 FGIKVSQRRRREKAQ
+463 FGIQVSQRRRREKAQ

-487 SLAELSIGQPVV
+487 SLAELSLGQPVV

-529 NEAKLYVP
+529 NDAKLYVP

-551 DEAAPLHSLGSDKW
+551 EDSAPLHSLGSDKW
-565 TKAKRKAADK
+565 TKAKRKAAEK
-575 IRDVAAELLEV
+575 IRDVAAELLDV
-586 YAQRAVKKGYG
+586 YAQRASRKGYQ
-597 FNVNEDEYNQF
+597 FNVDFDEYNQF

-615 ETVDQQNTILHV
+615 ETVDQQNAILHV

-665 QVVVLVPTTLLAQ
+665 QVAVLVPTTLLAQ
-678 QHFESFRDRFAK
+678 QHFENFRDRFAK
-690 YPIRVEQLSRFRT
+690 HAIRVEQLSRFRSA
-703 PKQQKETI
+703 KQQKQAI
-711 EALENGKVDII
+711 DDVENGKADIV

-727 LIQGDIKFNDLGL
+727 LIQGDINFHDLGL

-758 ALRANIDILTMTATP
+758 SLRANIDILTMTATP

-808 DPALVKEAVRREVV
+808 DQALVKEAVRREIL

-833 VDKIEDMAQD
+833 VDKIEDMAQE
-843 LEQLLP
+843 LEELLP
-849 EARIGIAHGQMP
+849 EARIAIAHGQMP

-887 TGIDIPSANTIIIN
+887 TGIDIPSANTILIN

-922 HQAYAYLLTPPKISK
+922 HQAYAYLLTPPPKQLTR
-937 DAEKR
+937 DARKR
-942 LEVIEKLTD
+942 LEAIESLTD
-951 LGAGFTLATHDLEI
+951 LGAGFVLATHDLEI

-977 GQIQTIGFNLYMEML
+977 GQIQTIGFSLYMEML
-992 DGATNA
+992 DGATQA
-998 LRNGQQPK
+998 LKNGTQPK

-1013 GGEVDLKI
+1013 GGDVDLKI
-1021 SALLPDDYIFDVNT
+1021 SALLPEDYIFDVNT

-1041 RIANCKT
+1041 RIANCKDS
-1048 TKALDTMQVE
+1048 KALDTMQVE
-1058 LIDRFGLLPDAAK
+1058 LIDRFGLLPEPAK
-1071 NLFAMTA
+1071 NLFTVSLI
-1078 MKQRIHDLGVT
+1078 KLRIAALGIT

-1098 QIVFGEN
+1098 QIVFGEK
-1105 TIIDLS
+1105 TIIDLV

-1136 KTENAADRLNLVNA
+1136 KTDNAADRLNLVNA

-1155 ERNTTEH
+1155 ERNTTEK